1 MLSRIFI
8 VISLLAFRSL
18 ALLLNVLLW
27 MVKVHCD
34 IVTFVT
40 VSLIVMDHSTCIAS
54 EEELHVLGQLYAG
67 DSGFMIIKNT
77 NYLAPRIKIEDAN
90 LVIKITA
97 YVEKHISWSAHIL
110 EVGE

>member
-1 MLSRIFI
+1 MIGIYVDDFVHLIMNFVHQCEWEGVLVRVFTVALILIASSRT
-8 VISLLAFRSL
+8 LRSL
-18 ALLLNVLLW
+18 ALLLDVLLW

-67 DSGFMIIKNT
+67 DSGFMIVDKM
-77 NYLAPRIKIEDAN
+77 NYLA
-90 LVIKITA
+90 
-97 YVEKHISWSAHIL
+97 S
-110 EVGE
+110 